1 MRDER
6 RLEMFQISLKA
17 ARVNAGLTVVEAA
30 KALGICKERVMKY
43 ERTPGIVNPIYQKKI
58 SEVYK
63 CPIDCIKF
71 T

>member
-1 MRDER
+1 
-6 RLEMFQISLKA
+6 MFQISLKA
-17 ARVNAGLTVVEAA
+17 ARVNAGLAIAEAS
-30 KALGICKERVMKY
+30 KVLGICKERVIKY
-43 ERTPGIVNPIYQKKI
+43 ERTPDIVNPIYQKKI